1 MREEGRGAF
10 TLIEV
15 LISIALLGL
24 LLTGLYSMLDRVR
37 DTNKKLYNYLQESAK
52 RDRVI
57 TVLYNDIL
65 QSDGNITIK
74 GSDYDSLCIE
84 STRNSLYALGEAK
97 VCWIVAKEGN
107 RLIRIEG
114 NGYEL
119 PLKSESRVSAD
130 VVMDSVKTFRVEN
143 SKKGTIVVALQK
155 EGVEP
160 YTFAVYGIKPP
171 IYPKKK
177 RKKRKVIKKPNQTQG
192 SKNGESS
199 EEPVSK
205 KREID

>member
-24 LLTGLYSMLDRVR
+24 LLTGLYSMLDRER
-37 DTNKKLYNYLQESAK
+37 DSNKKLYEYLQNSAK
-52 RDRVI
+52 RDKI
-57 TVLYNDIL
+57 TTVLYNDIL
-65 QSDGNITIK
+65 KSDGNMTIAR
-74 GSDYDSLCIE
+74 DEYDRLCIE

-119 PLKSESRVSAD
+119 PLKSDSRVSAD
-130 VVMDSVKTFRVEN
+130 IVMDSVKTFRVEN

-160 YTFAVYGIKPP
+160 YTFAVYGIRPP

-177 RKKRKVIKKPNQTQG
+177 RKKRKIIKKPNKRQG
-192 SKNGESS
+192 SKKSDS
-199 EEPVSK
+199 REEPISK